1 MIRVIRVIRKFFAK
15 WVTSPNANFSERYEW
30 QENCHYEMRA
40 RQDTAR
46 TFNVTCKIQRQV
58 IGKDLLVLR
67 ISGRITGDDVDTLR
81 ALLEEERSSALIL
94 DLKDVRLVDQEAV
107 KLLAIQE
114 SNGTKINNCPRY
126 IREWIKGE
134 TEAT

>member
-1 MIRVIRVIRKFFAK
+1 M
-15 WVTSPNANFSERYEW
+15 
-30 QENCHYEMRA
+30 
-40 RQDTAR
+40 
-46 TFNVTCKIQRQV
+46 TCKIQSQV
-58 IGKDLLVLR
+58 IGKDLVVLHV
-67 ISGRITGDDVDTLR
+67 SGRLTGDDVDMLR

-94 DLKDVRLVDQEAV
+94 DLKEVRLVDDKAV

-134 TEAT
+134 RQAT

>member
-1 MIRVIRVIRKFFAK
+1 
-15 WVTSPNANFSERYEW
+15 
-30 QENCHYEMRA
+30 MRA
-40 RQDTAR
+40 RQDAAG
-46 TFNVTCKIQRQV
+46 TFRVTCKIQRQV
-58 IGKDLLVLR
+58 IGMDLVVLH
-67 ISGRITGDDVDTLR
+67 ISGRLTGDDVHALG

-94 DLKDVRLVDQEAV
+94 DLKDVRLVDEEAV

-134 TEAT
+134 REAT